1 MATPQQE
8 ASSDNKPSSEHTFTF
23 PPFPKLPEDI
33 EIIAFKDFKEGGIR
47 VNPGPDEAEVDS
59 YGIHTVVMSK
69 KHDNDVC
76 KTKTKRKR
84 EAEAKQARDDAGR
97 RVMPKEWWEVWEE
110 TEAIRYTTGVDR

>member
-8 ASSDNKPSSEHTFTF
+8 ASPDDKPSSEYTFTF
-23 PPFPKLPEDI
+23 PPFPNTPEDVK
-33 EIIAFKDFKEGGIR
+33 IIAFKDFEEGGIR

-59 YGIHTVVMSK
+59 FGIQTVVVSK
-69 KHDNDVC
+69 KHDTDVC

-84 EAEAKQARDDAGR
+84 EADVAQLRNDVGR
-97 RVMPKEWWEVWEE
+97 KMTKEWWQEWEE